1 MFGTP
6 CIFVLWEVNEAIS
19 DGFGCVWEEGGLLWL
34 EGGGGEDIGCSL
46 LIAVLL

>member
-1 MFGTP
+1 MFGTT

-34 EGGGGEDIGCSL
+34 EGGIGYSL